1 MTKNLLKQ
9 IMLKPED
16 KPQIIDT
23 QALIDKIN
31 YGYIAKR
38 EAKHTVK
45 KTFAPSA
52 LAWSHGECPR
62 YWYFAFEGNIFEDN
76 NTPYGVANMTSG
88 TMSHD
93 RIQQAMLDSGV
104 ARKFLDE
111 KHFDKYKEEKD
122 TTEFKITHSDPP
134 IFGWGD
140 ALLDWE
146 GEEIVAEIKTMNN
159 EAFEHR
165 KIKGEPKS
173 AHLIQLLIYMK
184 VLKKAKGVLI
194 YENKNNHDL
203 MVFPVEVT
211 EYYKEWIDNA
221 FEWMR
226 TVYKAWKDKTLP
238 QKNYRS
244 NSKICK
250 GCPVKAVCATA
261 EPGVIKIQS
270 LEGLRETV

>member
-16 KPQIIDT
+16 KPQLINT

-31 YGYIAKR
+31 SGYIEKR
-38 EAKHTVK
+38 GPKHTIK
-45 KTFAPSA
+45 KTFAPST
-52 LAWSHGECPR
+52 LAWGHGECPR
-62 YWYFAFEGNIFEDN
+62 YWYFAFEGNIFESND
-76 NTPYGVANMTSG
+76 TPYGVANMTSG

-104 ARKFLDE
+104 AIPYID
-111 KHFDKYKEEKD
+111 EEKTEKTGETVY
-122 TTEFKITHSDPP
+122 TTEFKVTHSDPP

-140 ALLDWE
+140 AMLNWE
-146 GEEIVAEIKTMNN
+146 NEEIIAEIKTMQQD
-159 EAFEHR
+159 AFEHY
-165 KIKGEPKS
+165 KIKGEPKKG
-173 AHLIQLLIYMK
+173 HLIQLLIYMK
-184 VLKKAKGVLI
+184 VLKKAKGVMI
-194 YENKNNHDL
+194 YENKNNHEL
-203 MVFPVEVT
+203 LVFPIEVT
-211 EYYKEWIDNA
+211 DYYKEFIDNT

-226 TVYKAWKDKTLP
+226 TVRKAWKDKTLP

-261 EPGVIKIQS
+261 EPGVVKIQS
-270 LEGLRETV
+270 LEGLRETM